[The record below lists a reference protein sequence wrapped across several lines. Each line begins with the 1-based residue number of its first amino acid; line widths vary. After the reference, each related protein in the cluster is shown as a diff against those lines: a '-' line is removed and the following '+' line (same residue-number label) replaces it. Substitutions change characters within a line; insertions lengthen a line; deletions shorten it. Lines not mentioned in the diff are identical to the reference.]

1 MNTFYPSGVTI
12 VSLLLV
18 IIIMSPNNPNT
29 EIALLKQE
37 TQYIKE
43 AVNRVEKNTTEWMA
57 RLEKKQDE
65 QHKLLYEMM
74 KWIADTFPNKFVTK
88 EEIEPIKAKQI
99 EHDKIIERIAWWSI
113 GTLVTIILWIAW
125 ITKYM

>member
-1 MNTFYPSGVTI
+1 
-12 VSLLLV
+12 
-18 IIIMSPNNPNT
+18 MSPNNPNT

-88 EEIEPIKAKQI
+88 EEIEPIKEKQKT
-99 EHDKIIERIAWWSI
+99 HDEIISKFAWAFVWGFIAIIWWF
-113 GTLVTIILWIAW
+113 VW
-125 ITKYM
+125 ITKFM